1 MNINNVLSLLL
12 YWFIVNVN
20 QAILATETHLPYV
33 HGPISLKLSL
43 HSLFNYCESLCILE
57 VHPELACDSFFFNLE
72 SLKDGHSGI
81 KLTSSFQN
89 Q

>member
-1 MNINNVLSLLL
+1 MNINVLSLVL

-20 QAILATETHLPYV
+20 QAILATETHLSYL

-57 VHPELACDSFFFNLE
+57 VHPERACSVVFLNLE